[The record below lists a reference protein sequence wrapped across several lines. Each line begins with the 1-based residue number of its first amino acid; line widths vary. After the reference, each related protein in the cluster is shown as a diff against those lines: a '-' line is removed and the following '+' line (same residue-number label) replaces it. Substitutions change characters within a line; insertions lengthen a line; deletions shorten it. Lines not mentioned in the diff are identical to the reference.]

1 MKLAFVIHRYGAE
14 VTGGSE
20 AHCRGF
26 AERLAERH
34 AVTVLTSCARDHLT
48 WQNHYPP
55 GEAREGRVRIRR
67 FPVSRPRDLEG
78 FRDLSSV
85 VFGGGASRDE
95 QRRWFEEN
103 GPLVPDLVTYLS
115 DHGREYDRL
124 VFFCY
129 RYYSSYFGV
138 PVVADRAVLVPTAEE
153 DPLIRMPI
161 LSSFFSLPRAYI
173 FNTVEEADLV
183 RDRIEGTAPPSSIVG
198 VGVDEP
204 KEPPDSARLAEVGV
218 QRPYLLYLGRIEP
231 NKGCDTLLRY
241 FAGQAEP
248 AGHPLTLVMA
258 GPVAMPIPKHRRIQT
273 LGVVPGPLREALL
286 ANASALVVPS
296 SYESL
301 SMVLLE
307 AWNHAVPAL
316 VNGWCRVLKGQ
327 VQRADGGLYYTDR
340 SEFWEALRLLAEAP
354 ATARGLG
361 AQGRAYVDREY
372 RWPVVMEK
380 VERMLLV

>member
-34 AVTVLTSCARDHLT
+34 EVTVLTSCARDHLT

-55 GEAREGRVRIRR
+55 GDTREGRVRIRR
-67 FPVSRPRDLEG
+67 FPVSRPRDLER
-78 FRDLSSV
+78 FRDLSAV

-95 QRRWFEEN
+95 QGRWFEEN
-103 GPLVPDLVTYLS
+103 GPLVPDLVRHLKE
-115 DHGREYDRL
+115 HGPEYDRI

-138 PVVADRAVLVPTAEE
+138 QAVADRAVLVPTAEE
-153 DPLIRMPI
+153 DPLIRMPV

-183 RDRIEGTAPPSSIVG
+183 RDRIEGPAPPSSIVG

-204 KEPPDSARLAEVGV
+204 AEPPDPSRLAAAGV
-218 QRPYLLYLGRIEP
+218 ERPYLLYLGRIEP

-241 FAGQAEP
+241 FARQAGP
-248 AGHPLTLVMA
+248 VDDRLTLVMA
-258 GPVAMPIPKHRRIQT
+258 GPILMPIPEQRRVRP
-273 LGVVPGPLREALL
+273 LGVVPGPLRETLL
-286 ANASALVVPS
+286 AQASALVVPS
-296 SYESL
+296 PYESL

-307 AWNHAVPAL
+307 AWNHGVPAL
-316 VNGWCRVLKGQ
+316 VNGWCRVLRGQ
-327 VQRADGGLYYTDR
+327 VQRADGGLYYGDR
-340 SEFWEALRLLAEAP
+340 REFWEALRLLAEAP
-354 ATARGLG
+354 TTARRLG

-380 VERMLLV
+380 VERTLLQ

>member
-34 AVTVLTSCARDHLT
+34 DVAVLTSCARDHLR

-55 GEAREGRVRIRR
+55 GEAREGPVRIHR
-67 FPVSRPRDLEG
+67 FPVSRPRDLER
-78 FRDLSSV
+78 FRDLSAV
-85 VFGGGASRDE
+85 VFAGGASRHE

-103 GPLVPDLVTYLS
+103 GPRVPDLVAYLS
-115 DHGREYDRL
+115 DHGRDYDRII
-124 VFFCY
+124 FFCY
-129 RYYSSYFGV
+129 RYYCSYFGV

-161 LSSFFSLPRAYI
+161 LSSFFALPRAYI
-173 FNTVEEADLV
+173 FNTVEEAEIV
-183 RDRIEGTAPPSSIVG
+183 HGRIEGTPPPSSIAG
-198 VGVDEP
+198 VGVDG
-204 KEPPDSARLAEVGV
+204 PPQAPDPARLAEVGV
-218 QRPYLLYLGRIEP
+218 ESPYLLYLGRIEP

-241 FAGQAEP
+241 FARQPEP
-248 AGHPLTLVMA
+248 GDNPLTLVMA
-258 GPVAMPIPKHRRIQT
+258 GPVGMPIPRHRRIQP

-286 ANASALVVPS
+286 AHASALVVPS
-296 SYESL
+296 LYESL

-316 VNGWCRVLKGQ
+316 VNGWCRVLRGQ

-340 SEFWEALRLLAEAP
+340 REFWEALRLLAEAP
-354 ATARGLG
+354 ATARRLG

-380 VERMLLV
+380 VERMLAQ